1 MDDAPTNALSIPDQ
15 EVELLRRRL
24 QRAAARI
31 CRGPLVIHVEDI
43 VQIAL
48 MRVVE
53 GIARGEVKPD
63 VPSSYLSRA
72 AYSVLVDEVR
82 RQRRRMEV
90 PMTETTKPELP
101 RHAEGNPERA
111 GADLEI
117 RRALRDCLAGLI
129 RPRRLAVTMHLQGHS
144 MKESARLLDWPPKR
158 IDNLVYRGLVDLRL
172 CLSKKG
178 ITP

>member
-1 MDDAPTNALSIPDQ
+1 LDNVPTTATSIPDQ
-15 EVELLRRRL
+15 VVELLRRRL
-24 QRAAARI
+24 QRAAAGI
-31 CRGPLVIHVEDI
+31 CHGPLVIHVEDI

-63 VPSSYLSRA
+63 VSSSYLSRT
-72 AYSVLVDEVR
+72 AYSILVDEIR
-82 RQRRRMEV
+82 RQRRRREV
-90 PMTETTKPELP
+90 PMTETTAPQLP
-101 RHAEGNPERA
+101 PHAEGNPERA

-144 MKESARLLDWPPKR
+144 IRESARLLDWPPKR
-158 IDNLVYRGLVDLRL
+158 IDNLVYRGLSDLRR
-172 CLSKKG
+172 CLSQKG

>member
-1 MDDAPTNALSIPDQ
+1 MEDVPSAANSIPD
-15 EVELLRRRL
+15 EDVELLRRRL

-43 VQIAL
+43 VQTAL

-63 VPSSYLSRA
+63 IPSSYLSRA

-82 RQRRRMEV
+82 RQRRRREV
-90 PMTETTKPELP
+90 PMTETTRPQLP
-101 RHAEGNPERA
+101 PHAEGNPERA
-111 GADLEI
+111 SADLEI
-117 RRALRDCLAGLI
+117 RRGLRDCLAGLI

-144 MKESARLLDWPPKR
+144 IRESARLLDWPPKR
-158 IDNLVYRGLVDLRL
+158 IDNLVYRGLDDLRR